1 MNVTTSSER
10 EPSESPEA
18 LLRRPRWT
26 RVRKV
31 ALIRREVREYLT
43 ASTVEVLLSEG
54 DTVVEGGAEVVRDG
68 ASSRVFATL
77 MITADLT
84 ALAGRFRDRPDA
96 ATALRVAEL
105 LEGHPDLEPKLV
117 ARVRSR
123 LPELAGHE
131 DAAEW
136 TITVDPQVRADGS
149 SIMIDA
155 DVVAVPTGGK
165 VG

>member
-1 MNVTTSSER
+1 MTTPSER
-10 EPSESPEA
+10 EPIESAEA

-31 ALIRREVREYLT
+31 ALIRREVREYLP

-54 DTVVEGGAEVVRDG
+54 ETVVEGGAEVVRDG

-77 MITADLT
+77 MITADLA
-84 ALAGRFRDRPDA
+84 ALSGRFRDRPDA
-96 ATALRVAEL
+96 ATASRVADL
-105 LEGHPDLEPKLV
+105 LDGHPDLEPKLI
-117 ARVRSR
+117 ARARAR
-123 LPELAGHE
+123 LPELAGPKG
-131 DAAEW
+131 AAQW
-136 TITVDPQVRADGS
+136 TITVEPQVRAQGS

-155 DVVAVPTGGK
+155 DVVAVPTDGK